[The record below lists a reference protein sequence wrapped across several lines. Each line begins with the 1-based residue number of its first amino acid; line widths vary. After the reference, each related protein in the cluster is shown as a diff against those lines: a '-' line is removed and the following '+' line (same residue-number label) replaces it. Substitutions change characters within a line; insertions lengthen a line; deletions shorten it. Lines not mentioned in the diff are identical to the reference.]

1 MNWEEV
7 KKKEKEVMEEQN
19 ALIQQDFRRIEQMV
33 RDLGYELSASA
44 DLSLDLDGRIVVKAY
59 PLLRRIK

>member
-33 RDLGYELSASA
+33 RDLGYELSANA
-44 DLSLDLDGRIVVKAY
+44 DLSIDLDGRVVVKAY